1 MSVTPRDYLLAPHRA
16 EAVTR
21 GRLDVLRCLDAA
33 DALGVPASGVDLER
47 ADATD
52 ARAAVA
58 AAVSSVALT
67 LVDREQ
73 DERRAAT
80 HQSAC
85 HDRDA
90 TKAARCLAE
99 LYGALAGALRA
110 SARLARLD
118 LIDPQETPP

>member
-1 MSVTPRDYLLAPHRA
+1 MTPRAYLLAPHRA

-33 DALGVPASGVDLER
+33 DALGVPAPGIDCER

-58 AAVSSVALT
+58 AAVSAVSLALI
-67 LVDREQ
+67 DREQ
-73 DERRAAT
+73 DERFAAA
-80 HQSAC
+80 HQSRA

-90 TKAARCLAE
+90 TKAARNLAE

-110 SARLARLD
+110 SARLARFD
-118 LIDPQETPP
+118 LTDSQETPQ

>member
-1 MSVTPRDYLLAPHRA
+1 MTPRDYLLAPHRA

-33 DALGVPASGVDLER
+33 AALGVDLER

-67 LVDREQ
+67 LIDLEQ
-73 DERRAAT
+73 DEKAASK
-80 HQSAC
+80 HQSRN
-85 HDRDA
+85 HDLNAR
-90 TKAARCLAE
+90 KAASAFAE

-118 LIDPQETPP
+118 LADPSETPP

>member
-1 MSVTPRDYLLAPHRA
+1 MTPRDYLLAPHRA

-33 DALGVPASGVDLER
+33 AALGVPAPGVDLER

-67 LVDREQ
+67 LIDLEQ
-73 DERRAAT
+73 DEKAASK
-80 HQSAC
+80 HQSRN
-85 HDRDA
+85 HDLNAR
-90 TKAARCLAE
+90 KAASAFAE

-118 LIDPQETPP
+118 LADPSETPP